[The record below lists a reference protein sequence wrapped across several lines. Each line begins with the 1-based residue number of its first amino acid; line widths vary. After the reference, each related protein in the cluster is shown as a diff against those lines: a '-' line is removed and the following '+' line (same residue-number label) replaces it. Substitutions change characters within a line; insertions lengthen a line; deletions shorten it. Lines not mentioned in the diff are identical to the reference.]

1 MKKKDFISTGTSPG
15 VLLGAAFCMVMFLA
29 GGCSSDSEKDVPEG
43 DGRVPLVVSS
53 GIDVQTR
60 AHDKTWEAGDAIGI
74 YMLNGADTEAANK
87 LYTTGKES
95 TSGVFAAAEGNTIYF
110 PIDGTTRDFV
120 AYYPYRDLGMGNTTT
135 YTVDV
140 SDQSSQQ
147 NIDLMGA
154 AKVTGKHKN
163 DPKVEFVFTHKLV
176 KLALTIQADGT
187 SLTAEKLEGMTVK
200 LTNQR
205 TQATYDVVAGGS
217 VTVDTQTAPATLV
230 LETNPKGTSAE
241 GIVLPND
248 DTQGME
254 LEFHLQGGA
263 TYTWAVNEAE
273 KSQQFNAGSKYIYT
287 ITICNTGV
295 EVTSTITDWTSGN
308 GNGESGSAQ

>member
-1 MKKKDFISTGTSPG
+1 MKKKDFISTGKSPG
-15 VLLGAAFCMVMFLA
+15 VLLGAAFCIVMFLA
-29 GGCSSDSEKDVPEG
+29 GGCSSDSEKDVPQG
-43 DGRVPLVVSS
+43 DGRVPLEVSS

-60 AHDKTWEAGDAIGI
+60 AYDKTWDKDDAIGI
-74 YMLNGADTEAANK
+74 FMLSGADPEAANRQ
-87 LYTTGKES
+87 YTTGEES
-95 TSGVFAAAEGNTIYF
+95 TSGVFAAAAGNTIYF

-120 AYYPYRDLGMGNTTT
+120 AYYPYRDLGQENTT

-140 SDQSSQQ
+140 SDQSSQKG
-147 NIDLMGA
+147 IDLMGA

-163 DPKVEFVFTHKLV
+163 DPIVEFVFTHKLV

-187 SLTAEKLEGMTVK
+187 SLTADKLEGMTVK
-200 LTNQR
+200 LSNQR
-205 TQATYDVVAGGS
+205 TKATYDVVTGGS

-230 LETNPKGTSAE
+230 LETNSKGTSAE
-241 GIVLPND
+241 GIVLPNN

-273 KSQQFNAGSKYIYT
+273 KSQQFNAGSKYVYT
-287 ITICNTGV
+287 ITIGNTGL
-295 EVTSTITDWTSGN
+295 EVTSSIEDWTPGN
-308 GNGESGSAQ
+308 GDGESGSAQ

>member
-1 MKKKDFISTGTSPG
+1 MKKKDFISTGKSPG
-15 VLLGAAFCMVMFLA
+15 VLLGAAFCIVMFLA
-29 GGCSSDSEKDVPEG
+29 GGCSSDSEKDVPQG
-43 DGRVPLVVSS
+43 DGRVPLEVSS

-60 AHDKTWEAGDAIGI
+60 AYDKTWDKDDAIGI
-74 YMLNGADTEAANK
+74 FMLSGADPEAANRQ
-87 LYTTGKES
+87 YTTGEES
-95 TSGVFAAAEGNTIYF
+95 ISGIFAAAAGNTIYF

-120 AYYPYRDLGMGNTTT
+120 AYYPYRDLGQENTT

-140 SDQSSQQ
+140 SDQSSQKG
-147 NIDLMGA
+147 IDLMGA

-163 DPKVEFVFTHKLV
+163 DPIVEFVFTHKLV

-187 SLTAEKLEGMTVK
+187 SLTADKLEGMTVK
-200 LTNQR
+200 LSNQR
-205 TQATYDVVAGGS
+205 TKATYDVVTGGS

-230 LETNPKGTSAE
+230 LETNSKGTSAE
-241 GIVLPND
+241 GIVLPNN

-273 KSQQFNAGSKYIYT
+273 KSQQFNAGSKYVYT
-287 ITICNTGV
+287 LSLIHI
-295 EVTSTITDWTSGN
+295 
-308 GNGESGSAQ
+308 